1 VARAKPSKVNVK
13 KIPALTYSLVFVL
26 VFEVLLSVWC
36 FVHFGAGTS
45 RIAVDRFQPYGAET
59 MMVITA
65 LTATFAWFAIDRHRW
80 ALEGTLIGL
89 GGSLLWLRLS
99 PLNMEGL
106 KGSKDLEV
114 FPAWPVNAMQGI
126 TVIAAIV
133 LVILAL
139 QEAASFSAG
148 ITRRDQA
155 DRVTWQGG
163 ALLGAGALLAAY
175 TYTSLPTPV
184 GYAFAYMAAAF
195 GIAIAARGLLAQ
207 QSFR

>member
-1 VARAKPSKVNVK
+1 MARAKSPKVNVK
-13 KIPALTYSLVFVL
+13 ENPALTYSLVFVL
-26 VFEVLLSVWC
+26 VFEVLLAVWC

-45 RIAVDRFQPYGAET
+45 RISVDRFQPYGAET
-59 MMVITA
+59 MMVMTA
-65 LTATFAWFAIDRHRW
+65 ATAAFAWFAIFRHRW
-80 ALEGTLIGL
+80 AMEGTLIGM

-114 FPAWPVNAMQGI
+114 FPSWPVNAMVGI

-133 LVILAL
+133 LLVLAL
-139 QEAASFSAG
+139 QEAVNFSAR
-148 ITRRDQA
+148 IARRDQA

-163 ALLGAGALLAAY
+163 ALVGAGALLAAY
-175 TYTSLPTPV
+175 TYTSSPSPV
-184 GYAFAYMAAAF
+184 GYAFAYVAAAF